1 MIRLI
6 LLTITLISLT
16 DLSYAS
22 FPVIETEQLAVV
34 ENVQKDNFDNTPLY
48 RISGWA
54 SVLSF
59 LIIGYGIDL
68 NFWSFNGFGVFCV
81 IIGFLMALFAFIS
94 SISVIDSSK
103 RKWVKF
109 LQIILSLFS
118 LFLGIL
124 FLVNL

>member
-6 LLTITLISLT
+6 LLTITLILLT
-16 DLSYAS
+16 DVSYAS

-34 ENVQKDNFDNTPLY
+34 NNVQKDNFDNIPLY

>member
-16 DLSYAS
+16 DVSYAS
-22 FPVIETEQLAVV
+22 FPVIEIEQLAVV
-34 ENVQKDNFDNTPLY
+34 QNVQKDNFDNIPLY